1 MPLPLRPDSAV
12 AYILYIGLSVVLRG
26 RHSERLFPFI
36 QSPRLAMPCS
46 ISDHSVEAIAYT
58 LYIGLSERWRDRYS
72 EPLFPFIQSP
82 RLAVPCSISDH
93 SVKAI
98 AYTLYIGQSG
108 ARRDR
113 YLKGL
118 ASGAVFLRYSKQ
130 GGVLNHRASPL
141 HTIHGY

>member
-1 MPLPLRPDSAV
+1 MPLPLRPVS
-12 AYILYIGLSVVLRG
+12 
-26 RHSERLFPFI
+26 
-36 QSPRLAMPCS
+36 
-46 ISDHSVEAIAYT
+46 AIAYT
-58 LYIGLSERWRDRYS
+58 LYIGLSGRWRDRYS

-93 SVKAI
+93 SVEAI

-108 ARRDR
+108 VRRDR

-118 ASGAVFLRYSKQ
+118 AAGAVFLRYSKQ
-130 GGVLNHRASPL
+130 DSVLNHRASLL

>member
-1 MPLPLRPDSAV
+1 MPLSLRPVS
-12 AYILYIGLSVVLRG
+12 
-26 RHSERLFPFI
+26 
-36 QSPRLAMPCS
+36 
-46 ISDHSVEAIAYT
+46 AIAYT

-82 RLAVPCSISDH
+82 RLAMPCSISDH
-93 SVKAI
+93 SVEAI

-108 ARRDR
+108 VQQDR

-130 GGVLNHRASPL
+130 DSVPNHRASLL

>member
-1 MPLPLRPDSAV
+1 MPLSLRPVSAI
-12 AYILYIGLSVVLRG
+12 AYTLYIGLLG
-26 RHSERLFPFI
+26 RWRDRYSEPLFPFI

-58 LYIGLSERWRDRYS
+58 LYIGQSE
-72 EPLFPFIQSP
+72 
-82 RLAVPCSISDH
+82 
-93 SVKAI
+93 
-98 AYTLYIGQSG
+98 

-113 YLKGL
+113 CLKGL

-130 GGVLNHRASPL
+130 DGVPNHRASLL

>member
-46 ISDHSVEAIAYT
+46 ISDHSVEVIVYT
-58 LYIGLSERWRDRYS
+58 LY
-72 EPLFPFIQSP
+72 
-82 RLAVPCSISDH
+82 V
-93 SVKAI
+93 
-98 AYTLYIGQSG
+98 GQSG
-108 ARRDR
+108 AQRDR
-113 YLKGL
+113 CLKGL
-118 ASGAVFLRYSKQ
+118 ALSAVFLRYSKQ
-130 GGVLNHRASPL
+130 DSVPNHRASLL

>member
-1 MPLPLRPDSAV
+1 MPLPLRPAS
-12 AYILYIGLSVVLRG
+12 
-26 RHSERLFPFI
+26 
-36 QSPRLAMPCS
+36 
-46 ISDHSVEAIAYT
+46 AIAYT
-58 LYIGLSERWRDRYS
+58 LYIGLSGRWRDRYS

-93 SVKAI
+93 SVEAI

-108 ARRDR
+108 VRRDR

-118 ASGAVFLRYSKQ
+118 ALGAVFLRYSKQ
-130 GGVLNHRASPL
+130 DSVLNHRASLL

>member
-1 MPLPLRPDSAV
+1 MPLPLHPDS
-12 AYILYIGLSVVLRG
+12 
-26 RHSERLFPFI
+26 
-36 QSPRLAMPCS
+36 
-46 ISDHSVEAIAYT
+46 AIAYT
-58 LYIGLSERWRDRYS
+58 LYIGLSGRWRDRYS

-82 RLAVPCSISDH
+82 RLAMPHSISDH
-93 SVKAI
+93 SVEVI

-108 ARRDR
+108 VRRDR

-130 GGVLNHRASPL
+130 DSVPNHRASLL